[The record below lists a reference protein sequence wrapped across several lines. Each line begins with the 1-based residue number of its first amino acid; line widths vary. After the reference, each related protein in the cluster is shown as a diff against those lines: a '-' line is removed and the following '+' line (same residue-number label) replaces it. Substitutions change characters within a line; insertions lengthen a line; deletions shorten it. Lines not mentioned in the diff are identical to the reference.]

1 LLLKCDIH
9 HNLFFDD
16 GKNYVQKASSRA
28 KSVDE
33 SVYEEYVE
41 RKLRLGGVGIRSG
54 QRIWAQSPLLYDLL
68 LQTLNNFLVWNDAE
82 YDASGDKM
90 TSRIE

>member
-28 KSVDE
+28 KAVDE
-33 SVYEEYVE
+33 SVYEGYVE
-41 RKLRLGGVGIRSG
+41 RKLRLGGGGNTLRAADMGVIPTL
-54 QRIWAQSPLLYDLL
+54 IWLAITNL
-68 LQTLNNFLVWNDAE
+68 
-82 YDASGDKM
+82 K
-90 TSRIE
+90 

>member
-28 KSVDE
+28 KAVDE
-33 SVYEEYVE
+33 SVYEGDVE
-41 RKLRLGGVGIRSG
+41 RKLRLGGVGVKECEIGAIREKHQG
-54 QRIWAQSPLLYDLL
+54 PP
-68 LQTLNNFLVWNDAE
+68 
-82 YDASGDKM
+82 
-90 TSRIE
+90 IEEPEGVS

>member
-28 KSVDE
+28 KAGDE
-33 SVYEEYVE
+33 SVYEGYVE
-41 RKLRLGGVGIRSG
+41 RKLRLGGSGCKREQVGARRGKTSG
-54 QRIWAQSPLLYDLL
+54 PP
-68 LQTLNNFLVWNDAE
+68 
-82 YDASGDKM
+82 
-90 TSRIE
+90 IEEPEGVS